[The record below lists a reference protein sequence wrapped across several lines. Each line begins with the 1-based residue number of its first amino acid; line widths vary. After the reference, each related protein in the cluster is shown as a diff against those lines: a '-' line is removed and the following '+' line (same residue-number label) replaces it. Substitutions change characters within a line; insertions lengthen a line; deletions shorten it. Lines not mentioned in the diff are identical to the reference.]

1 MIKTYLQFI
10 NESNNIPPGPGIE
23 DVISISISDSEMN
36 YITDPIISSMISQ
49 GEISVIDNQ
58 LYYYDD
64 DSIIQKLNQFF
75 PEKVV
80 NTLDEMDRKIGHV
93 SNESKS
99 K

>member
-10 NESNNIPPGPGIE
+10 NESNNVPPGPGIE
-23 DVISISISDSEMN
+23 NVISISISDSEMN
-36 YITDPIISSMISQ
+36 YVTDPIISSMISQ

-64 DSIIQKLNQFF
+64 DSTIQKLNQFF
-75 PEKVV
+75 PEKIV
-80 NTLDEMDRKIGHV
+80 NTLDEMDKEIGHV
-93 SNESKS
+93 SNESKG

>member
-23 DVISISISDSEMN
+23 NVISISISDSEMN

-64 DSIIQKLNQFF
+64 DLIIQKLNQFF

>member
-10 NESNNIPPGPGIE
+10 NESNNIPPGPGVE
-23 DVISISISDSEMN
+23 NVISISISDSEMN

-64 DSIIQKLNQFF
+64 DLIIQKLNQFF

>member
-10 NESNNIPPGPGIE
+10 NESNNVPPGPGVE
-23 DVISISISDSEMN
+23 NVISISISDSEMN

-93 SNESKS
+93 SNESKG

>member
-10 NESNNIPPGPGIE
+10 NESNNIPPGPGVE
-23 DVISISISDSEMN
+23 NVISISISDSEMN

-80 NTLDEMDRKIGHV
+80 NTLDEMDRKVGHV

>member
-1 MIKTYLQFI
+1 MIKTYLQFN

-23 DVISISISDSEMN
+23 NVISISISDSEMN

>member
-1 MIKTYLQFI
+1 MIKTYLQ
-10 NESNNIPPGPGIE
+10 SNNIPPGPGIE
-23 DVISISISDSEMN
+23 NVISISISDSEMN

>member
-10 NESNNIPPGPGIE
+10 NESNNIPPGPGVE
-23 DVISISISDSEMN
+23 NVISISISDSEMN

>member
-10 NESNNIPPGPGIE
+10 NESNNVPPGPGIE

-36 YITDPIISSMISQ
+36 YVTDPIISSMISQ

>member
-10 NESNNIPPGPGIE
+10 NESNNVPPGPGVE
-23 DVISISISDSEMN
+23 NVISISISDSEMN

-93 SNESKS
+93 SNETK
-99 K
+99 KN

>member
-10 NESNNIPPGPGIE
+10 NESNNIPPGPGVE
-23 DVISISISDSEMN
+23 NVISISISDSEMN

-93 SNESKS
+93 SNETK
-99 K
+99 KN

>member
-1 MIKTYLQFI
+1 MIKTYIQFI
-10 NESNNIPPGPGIE
+10 NESNNIPPGPGVE
-23 DVISISISDSEMN
+23 NVISISISDSEMN

-80 NTLDEMDRKIGHV
+80 NTLDDMDRKIGHV

>member
-23 DVISISISDSEMN
+23 NVISISISDSEMN

-80 NTLDEMDRKIGHV
+80 NTLDEMDRKVGHV

>member
-10 NESNNIPPGPGIE
+10 NESNNVPPGPGIE

>member
-1 MIKTYLQFI
+1 MIKTYSQFI
-10 NESNNIPPGPGIE
+10 NESNNVPPGPGIE

-36 YITDPIISSMISQ
+36 YVTDPIISSMISK

-64 DSIIQKLNQFF
+64 DSTIQKLNQFF

-80 NTLDEMDRKIGHV
+80 NTLDEMDQKIGHV
-93 SNESKS
+93 SNESKG

>member
-10 NESNNIPPGPGIE
+10 NESNNIPPGPGVE

>member
-10 NESNNIPPGPGIE
+10 NESNNVPPGPGVE
-23 DVISISISDSEMN
+23 NVISISISDSEMN

>member
-1 MIKTYLQFI
+1 MIKTYLQFV
-10 NESNNIPPGPGIE
+10 NESTNIPPGPGVE
-23 DVISISISDSEMN
+23 NVISISISDSEMN

-80 NTLDEMDRKIGHV
+80 NTLDGMDRKIGHV

>member
-23 DVISISISDSEMN
+23 NVISISISDSEMN

>member
-23 DVISISISDSEMN
+23 NVISISISDSEMN

-58 LYYYDD
+58 LYYEGQFY
-64 DSIIQKLNQFF
+64 SGVYEGIGKIFYPNGQIKYHGEFANLN
-75 PEKVV
+75 
-80 NTLDEMDRKIGHV
+80 KID
-93 SNESKS
+93 
-99 K
+99 